1 MIFTKKILFTVILSY
16 TARLIVNIKWQ
27 YPLNLVILKFVARLL
42 QINIDEASLPLK
54 RYLSINDLFTRDL
67 IPESRPVCPKHD
79 SFVSPVDCQLLE
91 FSEIKEHY
99 EIKNSLYDFK
109 DLIPEER
116 LKNFENGCFVNC
128 YLSPK
133 DCHHIYAPCDFEI
146 RSITHIPGSLLP
158 VNPKYKKIVL
168 KSYQK
173 NERVILE
180 GIKDNKTF
188 FITLIGALFVGSI
201 QVYQFEYLNQFSV
214 RTRKKTI
221 QINSSYSKGT
231 KIATFHLGS
240 TVVCFFPE
248 GFITKKT
255 ATPFTSYKYG
265 EALGIV

>member
-1 MIFTKKILFTVILSY
+1 MVRSEIISKLSKKIHRKLPKSDLKKIL
-16 TARLIVNIKWQ
+16 
-27 YPLNLVILKFVARLL
+27 
-42 QINIDEASLPLK
+42 QI
-54 RYLSINDLFTRDL
+54 F
-67 IPESRPVCPKHD
+67 
-79 SFVSPVDCQLLE
+79 
-91 FSEIKEHY
+91 
-99 EIKNSLYDFK
+99 
-109 DLIPEER
+109 
-116 LKNFENGCFVNC
+116 FET
-128 YLSPK
+128 
-133 DCHHIYAPCDFEI
+133 II
-146 RSITHIPGSLLP
+146 
-158 VNPKYKKIVL
+158 
-168 KSYQK
+168 Q
-173 NERVILE
+173 

-221 QINSSYSKGT
+221 QINRSYSKGT